1 MIKKIFKFKYIF
13 TFLAF
18 ICLYFL
24 PSILFPVDIEY
35 YYSLNG
41 FKIVPIVFIIVW
53 SIIYICISIFITY
66 HIYRHKENKGSYKRL
81 IVFLVLNYLF
91 MALYSFVFF
100 KLHNLF
106 LGYIMCLFT
115 FLTIFLGMMEAAL
128 INKKSSLLLLPYSLW
143 TLFASILAIMF
154 YLEN

>member
-1 MIKKIFKFKYIF
+1 MIKKIFKFKYIL
-13 TFLAF
+13 TFFCF

-24 PSILFPVDIEY
+24 PSILFPVDKEY

-41 FKIVPIVFIIVW
+41 FKIMPIIFIVVW
-53 SIIYICISIFITY
+53 SIIYICISIFITF
-66 HIYRHKENKGSYKRL
+66 HIYRHKENNGSYKRL
-81 IVFLVLNYLF
+81 ITFLVLNYLF
-91 MALYSFVFF
+91 MSLYSFVFF
-100 KLHNLF
+100 NLHNLF

-128 INKKSSLLLLPYSLW
+128 IHKKSSLLLLPYSLW
-143 TLFASILAIMF
+143 TLFASILSIMF